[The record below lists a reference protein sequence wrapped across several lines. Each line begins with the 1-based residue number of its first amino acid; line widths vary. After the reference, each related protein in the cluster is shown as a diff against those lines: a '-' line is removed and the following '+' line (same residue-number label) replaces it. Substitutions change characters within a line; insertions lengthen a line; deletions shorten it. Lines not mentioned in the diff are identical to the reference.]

1 MIDNRAGKMYG
12 WLQSQIVEA
21 VSSIDS
27 NPNRTVK
34 ILKSMYEQIQ
44 YERDDRAAL
53 LAQTIPSTEQ
63 QEEDKWSG
71 EGIA

>member
-1 MIDNRAGKMYG
+1 MYG